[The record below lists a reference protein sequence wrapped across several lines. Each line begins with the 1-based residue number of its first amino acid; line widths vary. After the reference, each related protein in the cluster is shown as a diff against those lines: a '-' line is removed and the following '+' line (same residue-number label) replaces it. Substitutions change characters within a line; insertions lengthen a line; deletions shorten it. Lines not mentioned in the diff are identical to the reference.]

1 MDKNM
6 MVDEILYENYLKS
19 LLAGRRS
26 ECRDMVQNLID
37 RKIDIKQLY
46 SDFFQRSMYA
56 VGELWETNRIT
67 VANEHLATSIT
78 ESLLNLSYPALF
90 AAPHTGRKAVIS
102 CSANEYHQVGGKMVA
117 DIFELNGWDGHFL
130 GANSPA
136 EDMVQFIQEVKPDI
150 VGLSLS
156 ILSNI
161 DHLKHHIE
169 VIRADFPNLDLMIG
183 GQAFRWG
190 GMDVVKGVS
199 NAEYIPSLDR
209 LETMIKGM

>member
-1 MDKNM
+1 
-6 MVDEILYENYLKS
+6 
-19 LLAGRRS
+19 
-26 ECRDMVQNLID
+26 
-37 RKIDIKQLY
+37 
-46 SDFFQRSMYA
+46 
-56 VGELWETNRIT
+56 
-67 VANEHLATSIT
+67 
-78 ESLLNLSYPALF
+78 
-90 AAPHTGRKAVIS
+90 
-102 CSANEYHQVGGKMVA
+102 VGGKMVA

-136 EDMVQFIQEVKPDI
+136 EDMVRFIQEVKPDI

-161 DHLKHHIE
+161 GHLKHHIE

-190 GMDVVKGVS
+190 GMDMVKGVA